1 MRGHGVATELSR
13 DLAQVDR
20 GIRIGRLK
28 AKVDELSGGAM
39 IASSSEAEE
48 NSAVVESFWE
58 RVLAFE
64 SAPLGT
70 NFAQLEEAG
79 IQLPP
84 ADCLTDTQLHVRL
97 WDVIHGLA
105 KLQVFLSRTDHLSDR
120 ELYIQLWDNVLR
132 EETEIMPPDPKSAYH
147 VDLLGGCSNE
157 DIQTSLKYYDDES
170 ERAYWHQEF
179 PNDPIPDHEDLP
191 YCRDRDLPRWKYA

>member
-13 DLAQVDR
+13 ELAQVDR

-28 AKVDELSGGAM
+28 SKVDALSGGSM
-39 IASSSEAEE
+39 ITGGGGDYK
-48 NSAVVESFWE
+48 NSAVVEAFWE
-58 RVLAFE
+58 QVLAFE

-79 IQLPP
+79 IPLPP
-84 ADCLTDTQLHVRL
+84 ADCLTDTQLHVTL
-97 WDVIHGLA
+97 WDVIQGLA
-105 KLQVFLSRTDHLSDR
+105 KLQVYLSRTDHLSDR

-132 EETEIMPPDPKSAYH
+132 EETEIMPPDPKTAYH

-157 DIQTSLKYYDDES
+157 DIQTSLKYYDDEG
-170 ERAYWHQEF
+170 ERAYWHDEF
-179 PNDPIPDHEDLP
+179 PNDPIPDHEELP
-191 YCRDRDLPRWKYA
+191 YCRDQDLPQWEYA

>member
-1 MRGHGVATELSR
+1 MIAQGVTTELSR
-13 DLAQVDR
+13 ELAQVDR
-20 GIRIGRLK
+20 GMRIGRLK
-28 AKVDELSGGAM
+28 AKVEALSGGTM
-39 IASSSEAEE
+39 IASSSDTDE
-48 NSAVVESFWE
+48 NSAVVEAFWE
-58 RVLAFE
+58 RVLSFE

-84 ADCLTDTQLHVRL
+84 ADSMTEPQLHAKL
-97 WDVIHGLA
+97 WDVIQGLA

-120 ELYIQLWDNVLR
+120 DLYIRLWDNVLR
-132 EETEIMPPDPKSAYH
+132 EETEMMPPDSKSADH

-157 DIQTSLKYYDDES
+157 DIQTSLKYYDDEA
-170 ERAYWHQEF
+170 ERSYWRGEF

-191 YCRDRDLPRWKYA
+191 YCRDQNLPRWEYA